1 MIENRLMELEIKAAY
16 QDDLL
21 ETLSDIIA
29 TQQQQIDRLEHG
41 FKTMHERVNN
51 LASKTPDESSSNHE
65 LPPHY

>member
-29 TQQQQIDRLEHG
+29 TQQQQIDRLEVA
-41 FKTMHERVNN
+41 FKNINERVQS
-51 LASKTPDESSSNHE
+51 LATKMPDDSAPQHE
-65 LPPHY
+65 IPPHY